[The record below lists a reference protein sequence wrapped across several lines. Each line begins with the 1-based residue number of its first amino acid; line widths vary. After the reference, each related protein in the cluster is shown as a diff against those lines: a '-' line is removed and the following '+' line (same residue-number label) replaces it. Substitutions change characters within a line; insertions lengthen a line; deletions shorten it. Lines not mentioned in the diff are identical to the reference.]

1 MLEALLASV
10 AIAAAPSGVLQ
21 VRAKYPL
28 DETVERLEALVTARG
43 MVVFAR
49 IDFSRDATHA
59 GLSMQPEQL
68 LIVGSPR
75 RGTPLLKAAPTAG
88 LDLPLKVLI
97 WTDPAGVTWIAYN
110 ETDYIM
116 RRHGIPPELAE
127 NIAGLAALITEVA
140 N

>member
-1 MLEALLASV
+1 VLEVLLA
-10 AIAAAPSGVLQ
+10 AATMAAAPIGVIQ
-21 VRAKYPL
+21 VRANHTL
-28 DETVERLEALVTARG
+28 EETTDRLEALVTARG

-49 IDFSRDATHA
+49 IDFSRDAAHA

-68 LIVGSPR
+68 LVVGNPQ

-97 WTDPAGVTWIAYN
+97 WKDPAGATWIAYN
-110 ETDYIM
+110 ATDYIM

-127 NIAGLAALITEVA
+127 NIEGLAALIAEAA